1 MKGTLKM
8 DELKETFI
16 DINMNSFITL
26 HQQLKE
32 TGVEMGFMNKSHSHD
47 FIHAVMKNIFLN
59 DTYYDTSSDEEN

>member
-8 DELKETFI
+8 DELKETFV

-26 HQQLKE
+26 HQQLKD
-32 TGVEMGFMNKSHSHD
+32 TSVEMGFMNKSQSHD